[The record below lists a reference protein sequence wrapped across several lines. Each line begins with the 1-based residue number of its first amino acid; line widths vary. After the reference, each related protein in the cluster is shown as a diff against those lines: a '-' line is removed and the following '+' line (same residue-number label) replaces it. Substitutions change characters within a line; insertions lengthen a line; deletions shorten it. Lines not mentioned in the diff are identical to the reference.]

1 VIPSYILK
9 EIKKNKKA
17 WENFQKFPEHYKRIR
32 IAYIGHHGERSEEEF
47 RKKLDYFIKMTE
59 KNKRFGM
66 MR

>member
-1 VIPSYILK
+1 MTYVTRL
-9 EIKKNKKA
+9 
-17 WENFQKFPEHYKRIR
+17 HR